1 MTTTN
6 LLDAAWR
13 AAELIAQADGLI
25 ITAGAGMGVDSGL
38 PDFRGPEGFRQAYPA
53 LGCAGMHFEDVA
65 SPHTFATDPELA
77 WGFYGHRLALYRA
90 TVPHAGFGL
99 LREIANRL
107 PEGGYVFTSNV
118 DGQFQKAGFSTGG
131 VVEIH
136 GSIHHLQCVHGCLG
150 DIWPAGSLKPV
161 VDEAHCRL
169 TSPLPRCPH
178 CGAVARPNIL
188 MFGDDAWVQS
198 RTEAQQWEFRA
209 WRANVKRSVL
219 IELGAGTRI
228 PSVRRFG
235 EGQGCPLIRIN
246 KTEAG
251 APRPQDVSLQA
262 GALEAVTEIAECLRQ
277 MAG

>member
-1 MTTTN
+1 MTTAN

-38 PDFRGPEGFRQAYPA
+38 PDFRGPEGFWQAYPA

-118 DGQFQKAGFSTGG
+118 DRQFQKAGFSTGG

-198 RTEAQQWEFRA
+198 RTEGQQWEFRA
-209 WRANVKRSVL
+209 WRANVQRPVV

-235 EGQGCPLIRIN
+235 ERQDCPLIRIN
-246 KTEAG
+246 KTEAS
-251 APRPQDVSLQA
+251 AAHPQDVSVHA